1 LLRWA
6 NGNLLLLWF
15 GDLPTTSAGKLQ
27 NTARISGVH
36 MVQVVGKVQQISA
49 VEAVHDATGALAAA
63 CGAQQWALIRPDSY
77 LAATGQTA
85 NAQLIKAIATALA
98 LP

>member
-1 LLRWA
+1 
-6 NGNLLLLWF
+6 
-15 GDLPTTSAGKLQ
+15 
-27 NTARISGVH
+27 
-36 MVQVVGKVQQISA
+36 